1 MGIKIVKDQFGN
13 VYAKGGTD
21 GGNFLNAIG
30 ILCFIIGG
38 IGLIG
43 VFAGGATS
51 LIGVGT
57 ISAIIGTIFIYGG
70 SHNINKARQK
80 KLEEY
85 MLQLQLQLQ
94 QQQQHLPQQQL
105 EKQQQLELQKQ
116 QELERQQQLERT
128 QKSPD
133 EEELKVEAQ
142 KKQTFEIKESI
153 ADELLKL
160 ANLKEKGILSEE
172 EFLKMK
178 QDLINK
184 ASH

>member
-1 MGIKIVKDQFGN
+1 
-13 VYAKGGTD
+13 
-21 GGNFLNAIG
+21 
-30 ILCFIIGG
+30 
-38 IGLIG
+38 LIA

-85 MLQLQLQLQ
+85 MLQLQQ
-94 QQQQHLPQQQL
+94 QQQQQLQQQQL
-105 EKQQQLELQKQ
+105 EKQQQLQQQQQQQ
-116 QELERQQQLERT
+116 QELERQQQLERD

-133 EEELKVEAQ
+133 EEKLKVEAQ

>member
-13 VYAKGGTD
+13 VYAKGGTA

-30 ILCFIIGG
+30 ILCFIIGA

-43 VFAGGATS
+43 VFAGGPTS

-85 MLQLQLQLQ
+85 MLQLQQQ
-94 QQQQHLPQQQL
+94 QQQQHLQQQQL

-116 QELERQQQLERT
+116 QELERQQQVERD

-133 EEELKVEAQ
+133 EEKLKVEAQ